1 MRLLIVPILII
12 FLINIGIDAYIV
24 HVLHS
29 LKHRWLRNIYA
40 TMSVLLSALLIT
52 AICLPNRTIDDS
64 GLVGIMWML
73 FTYIAFY
80 IPKYF
85 FVIARLITLLIR
97 QRNRW
102 ASLIIPAAIALWIFA
117 TMWWGALVTRTDTQI
132 RDVELKYANLPD
144 SFKGYKAVQI
154 SDIHLGSYGN
164 DTTYISQLVDEI
176 NSINPDIVFFTGD
189 IVNRHSV
196 EIKPFV
202 SVFKRLK
209 AKDGVF
215 SILGN
220 HDYGDYY
227 TWPSPEAKEEN
238 MQELYRSQEEMG
250 WTLLNNSHAIIH
262 NGNDSIVVIGV
273 ENWGDAPFP
282 VYGDLKKAYPELNDN
297 NFKILLTH
305 NPAHWRAEVVN
316 KTNIDLSLCG
326 HTHAMQI
333 ELDLFGCRI
342 SPAVWRYKDW
352 GGLYMEGKQAM
363 YVNIGIGEVALP
375 MRIGATPEITVITF
389 NKY

>member
-1 MRLLIVPILII
+1 
-12 FLINIGIDAYIV
+12 
-24 HVLHS
+24 
-29 LKHRWLRNIYA
+29 
-40 TMSVLLSALLIT
+40 MSVLLSALLIT

-85 FVIARLITLLIR
+85 FVIARLIALLIR

-196 EIKPFV
+196 ELKPFV
-202 SVFKRLK
+202 PVFKRLK

-250 WTLLNNSHAIIH
+250 WTLLNNSQAIIH

-282 VYGDLKKAYPELNDN
+282 VYGD
-297 NFKILLTH
+297 
-305 NPAHWRAEVVN
+305 
-316 KTNIDLSLCG
+316 
-326 HTHAMQI
+326 
-333 ELDLFGCRI
+333 
-342 SPAVWRYKDW
+342 
-352 GGLYMEGKQAM
+352 
-363 YVNIGIGEVALP
+363 
-375 MRIGATPEITVITF
+375 
-389 NKY
+389 

>member
-1 MRLLIVPILII
+1 
-12 FLINIGIDAYIV
+12 
-24 HVLHS
+24 
-29 LKHRWLRNIYA
+29 
-40 TMSVLLSALLIT
+40 MSVLLSALLIT

-85 FVIARLITLLIR
+85 FVIARLIALLFR
-97 QRNRW
+97 LRNRW
-102 ASLIIPAAIALWIFA
+102 ASLIIPTAIALWIFA
-117 TMWWGALVTRTDTQI
+117 TMWWGAFVTRTDTQT

-144 SFKGYKAVQI
+144 SFTGYKAVQI

-176 NSINPDIVFFTGD
+176 NAINPDIVFFTGD

-196 EIKPFV
+196 ELKSFV
-202 SVFKRLK
+202 PVLKRLK
-209 AKDGVF
+209 AKDGIF
-215 SILGN
+215 SILCN

-227 TWPSPEAKEEN
+227 TWESPRAKEDN
-238 MQELYRSQEEMG
+238 MQELYRYQEEMG
-250 WTLLNNSHAIIH
+250 WTLLNNSHSIIH

-282 VYGDLKKAYPELNDN
+282 VYGDLKKAYPETNDN

-352 GGLYMEGKQAM
+352 GGLYREGKQAM

-389 NKY
+389 NKD